1 MTTPNKITRR
11 RVLSILAGVA
21 ALPIIGARAST
32 NVRNWHGIALGA
44 EAQIVLDHPDAE
56 NLIVGAV
63 AEIRRLE
70 GIFSLYLPDSDLA
83 QLNRDGVLH
92 TPAFEMVELLSTC
105 ANLHQRTGGAFDPTV
120 QALWALYARS
130 YSNGLAPTGE
140 QIVEAQ
146 KLTGWQHVQ
155 FSPDRISFDRTGV
168 MLTLNGIAQGFIA
181 DKITSYFRQNGV
193 ENVMVNTGEIAAIGL
208 GPDGDNWRVQF
219 KNNSGES
226 ITLNNAAIATS
237 APLGT
242 VFDTG
247 GTIGHILDPRTG
259 HPGGMWSEVSVIAKS
274 ASEADGLS
282 TAFSLMSELDINR
295 AKGSVEVILRA

>member
-1 MTTPNKITRR
+1 MTTRR

-21 ALPIIGARAST
+21 ALPIVGVRAST
-32 NVRNWHGIALGA
+32 DVRNWHGIALGA

-56 NLIVGAV
+56 NLIAGAV

-70 GIFSLYLPDSDLA
+70 GIFSLYLPDSQLS
-83 QLNRDGVLH
+83 QLNRGGMLH
-92 TPAFEMVELLSTC
+92 APAFEMVELLSTC
-105 ANLHQRTGGAFDPTV
+105 ANLHQRTQGAFDPTV

-130 YSNGLAPTGE
+130 YSTGLAPTDE
-140 QIVEAQ
+140 KIIEAQ
-146 KLTGWQHVQ
+146 KFTGWEYVQ
-155 FSPDRISFDRTGV
+155 FSPSSISFDRVGV

-208 GPDGDNWRVQF
+208 APDGDNWRVQF

-226 ITLNNAAIATS
+226 IALNNAAIATS

-242 VFDTG
+242 AFDTN

-259 HPGGMWSEVSVIAKS
+259 RPGGMWSQVSVIAKS

-282 TAFSLMSELDINR
+282 TAFSLMDELDINV
-295 AKGSVEVILRA
+295 AKGSAEVILRA